1 MDRGSE
7 NRNLNLIVAAY
18 VKMTQLGNMLEDT
31 RNDWDYSIVLLKNLH
46 DSGVVKLADEDLR
59 NMMLAKAEL
68 KRVSTITKGLL
79 YKYDPDVY
87 VNQVLK
93 AHFDNSKVE

>member
-1 MDRGSE
+1 MDRSSE

-18 VKMTQLGNMLEDT
+18 VKMTWLSNMLEDMKD
-31 RNDWDYSIVLLKNLH
+31 DWEYSRVLLKNLH
-46 DSGVVKLADEDLR
+46 DSGVVKLTDKDLR

-68 KRVSTITKGLL
+68 NRVSTIAKEFL

-93 AHFDNSKVE
+93 VHFDNSKAE